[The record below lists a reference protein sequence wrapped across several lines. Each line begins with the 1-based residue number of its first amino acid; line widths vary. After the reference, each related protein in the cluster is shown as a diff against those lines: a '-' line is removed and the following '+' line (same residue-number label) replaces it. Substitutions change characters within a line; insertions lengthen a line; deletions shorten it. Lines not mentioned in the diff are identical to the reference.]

1 MDETVTDLYTVCG
14 GDGGRTVRINEEAK
28 DVLEQ
33 ISTQSGKK
41 MEEILG
47 EAIRHTAAGSS

>member
-28 DVLEQ
+28 GVLEQ